1 MPFDAKAFAKAKFEP
16 RTAEVRIPELR
27 EWFGDDDPVFVIRGL
42 SGIELAQAM
51 EASSTA
57 KTRAEL
63 AEALMD
69 GAIEDK
75 SEAIQS
81 AFGLGP
87 GAPDELIRYHELII
101 RGCVEPVLT
110 RDVWVTL
117 AERFPVD
124 HTTLAISILNLTG
137 QAATVKKKPND
148 SGETP
153 TPE

>member
-1 MPFDAKAFAKAKFEP
+1 MPFDAKSFAKAKFEP
-16 RTAEVRIPELR
+16 RTAELRIPELQ
-27 EWFGDDDPVFVIRGL
+27 EWFGDDDPVFVVRGL

-57 KTRAEL
+57 KQRADL

-69 GAIEDK
+69 GAMEDK
-75 SEAIQS
+75 SEAIKD
-81 AFGLGP
+81 AFGLGA
-87 GAPDELIRYHELII
+87 GVPDELIRYHELII
-101 RGCVEPVLT
+101 RGTVEPTLT
-110 RDVWVTL
+110 RDVSVKL

-124 HTTLAISILNLTG
+124 HKSLAITILNLTG
-137 QAATVKKKPND
+137 RGYAVKKKPQD